1 MTLFHIDKEKC
12 KRDGICVRVC
22 PGKIILQSEK
32 KDYPVPSLDAEEF
45 CIDCGHCVAACP
57 HGALTL
63 SSMPMSVCPVID
75 QDLLPDATAL
85 RQLLLARR
93 SIRCYK
99 KKTVPTRIIQELID
113 TARYAPTGSNK
124 QPVHWTI
131 IQNPDDVRR
140 LASLVIDFFKLML
153 PLATDDLSVRRFQ
166 RIINTWDAGVDRI
179 MRNAP
184 HLVVASSPT
193 DMSFPAVDCATAL
206 AYLELYAFSRGLG
219 TCWAG
224 YFTGAAN
231 VHPPIMDMLA
241 LPAGHQCYGALMLG
255 YPQHTYTRIP
265 NRKAPQI
272 DWR

>member
-12 KRDGICVRVC
+12 KRDGICARVC
-22 PGKIILQSEK
+22 PGKIILQPAK
-32 KDYPVPSLDAEEF
+32 KDYPVPSIDAEEF

-63 SSMPMSVCPVID
+63 KTMPISDCPVINRET
-75 QDLLPDATAL
+75 LPDAAAA

-93 SIRCYK
+93 SVRCYQK
-99 KKTVPTRIIQELID
+99 KCIPQNVIQELID
-113 TARYAPTGSNK
+113 TARYAPTGSNR
-124 QPVHWTI
+124 QPVHWTV
-131 IQNPDDVRR
+131 IQKPDDVQH

-153 PLATDDLSVRRFQ
+153 PLATDDLSVRRFR
-166 RIINTWDAGVDRI
+166 RIIHTWDAGIDRI

-184 HLVVASSPT
+184 HLVIASSPT
-193 DMSFPAVDCATAL
+193 DMSFPATDCATAL

-231 VHPPIMDMLA
+231 AHPPIMDLLS
-241 LPAGHQCYGALMLG
+241 LPAGYQCYGALMLG
-255 YPQHTYTRIP
+255 YPQYRYIRIP
-265 NRKAPQI
+265 KRREAPI